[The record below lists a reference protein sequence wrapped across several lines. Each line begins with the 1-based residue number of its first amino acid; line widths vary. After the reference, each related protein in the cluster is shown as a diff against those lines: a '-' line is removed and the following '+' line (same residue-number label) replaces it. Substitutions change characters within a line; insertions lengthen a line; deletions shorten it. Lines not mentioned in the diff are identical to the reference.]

1 MITSKHKPVLQ
12 GWRRY
17 RIKKPKYSTDSVI
30 LARAGITEHNLVRF
44 IEDER
49 LGGDWYINRK
59 QVEKYPVK
67 RMSRIKGGSI
77 DVYEVPLK
85 ELERLDYY
93 EDIFSR

>member
-12 GWRRY
+12 RWRRY

-30 LARAGITEHNLVRF
+30 LAKAGITEHNLIRF
-44 IEDER
+44 TEDKR
-49 LGGDWYINRK
+49 LGGDWYISKK

-67 RMSRIKGGSI
+67 RMNRAKGGMI

-85 ELERLDYY
+85 ELDRLDYW
-93 EDIFSR
+93 EDLW